1 MKEFLSGVE
10 GGCVTLKPD
19 DDHQLQIAIDGPA
32 GAGKSTLAR
41 EVALKMNYLYID
53 TGAMYRAAAWLAI
66 KNNLSLDKPAQ
77 IVEAVRKSHLV
88 LWPPDVQSQGRI
100 RVYMDD
106 EDITTQIRSKEVTQL
121 VSPLSAIPALREIM
135 VERQRQIA
143 GTCGSVLDGRD
154 IGTVVLPNA
163 DLKIFLVAS
172 PSVRALRRQKEL
184 EGMGATVDLKILQQE
199 IEQRDYQD
207 STRAVAPLRAA
218 EDAITI
224 DTDDMTIEEV
234 VDTVLSLCKNKLK
247 ERV

>member
-1 MKEFLSGVE
+1 M
-10 GGCVTLKPD
+10 TQKPED
-19 DDHQLQIAIDGPA
+19 ERQLQIAIDGPA

-41 EVALKMNYLYID
+41 EVALRMNYLYID

-66 KNNLSLDKPAQ
+66 RNNLSIDNPGA

-88 LWPPDVQSQGRI
+88 LWPPDVESQGRI

-106 EDITTQIRSKEVTQL
+106 VDITTQIRSKEVTQL

-143 GTCGSVLDGRD
+143 GACGSVLDGRD
-154 IGTVVLPNA
+154 IGTVVLPDA
-163 DLKIFLVAS
+163 DIKIFLVAS

-184 EGMGATVDLKILQQE
+184 VSMGVTVDLQVLQQE

-224 DTDDMTIEEV
+224 DTDDMSIEEV
-234 VDTVLSLCKNKLK
+234 VDQVLSLCKKKLK
-247 ERV
+247 ARA

>member
-1 MKEFLSGVE
+1 MKECVVD
-10 GGCVTLKPD
+10 GGCVTQKPED
-19 DDHQLQIAIDGPA
+19 ERELQIAIDGPA

-66 KNNLSLDKPAQ
+66 KNNLSIDQPQA

-88 LWPPDVQSQGRI
+88 LWPPDVESQGRI

-106 EDITTQIRSKEVTQL
+106 EDITTQIRTKEVTQL
-121 VSPLSAIPALREIM
+121 VSPLSAIPELREIM

-163 DLKIFLVAS
+163 DVKIYLVAS
-172 PSVRALRRQKEL
+172 PSVRACRRQKEL
-184 EGMGATVDLKILQQE
+184 AAMGVTVDLNALQQE
-199 IEQRDYQD
+199 IEQRDHQD
-207 STRAVAPLRAA
+207 STRAIAPLKPAA
-218 EDAITI
+218 DAITI
-224 DTDDMTIEEV
+224 DTDDMSIEQV

-247 ERV
+247 TLA